1 MKTLKST
8 AINPEPQAVD
18 QDARPSGPNPH
29 SAFRTPHSL
38 RVWSALHTVFDPE
51 IPNISV
57 VDLGI
62 IHTVEVTPE
71 RVRVEIL
78 PTFVACPAI
87 EVMRERIAGR
97 LRELAIAPEVSV
109 VVTYAAQWSSDR
121 ITPAGRAALR
131 ASGFAPPDE
140 APSFTSDEAVNLNPL
155 GATRPALPACPY
167 CGSKNT
173 MQENRFGPTLC
184 RSIYYCHN
192 CRQPFEAFKAV

>member
-1 MKTLKST
+1 MS
-8 AINPEPQAVD
+8 
-18 QDARPSGPNPH
+18 QDARPTKPIPH
-29 SAFRTPHSL
+29 SAFHTPQSL
-38 RVWSALHTVFDPE
+38 RVWSALHTIFDPE
-51 IPNISV
+51 IPTISV

-62 IHTVEVTPE
+62 IHAVEVTSE

-87 EVMRERIAGR
+87 DVMRERIADR

-109 VVTYAAQWSSDR
+109 DVTYAAQWTSDR
-121 ITPAGRAALR
+121 ITPAGREALR
-131 ASGFAPPDE
+131 VSGFAPPDD

-155 GATRPALPACPY
+155 SATRPALPACPY

>member
-1 MKTLKST
+1 MKTLKTIAST
-8 AINPEPQAVD
+8 SEPRKTGQSAH
-18 QDARPSGPNPH
+18 STEPNPQY
-29 SAFRTPHSL
+29 L

-51 IPNISV
+51 IPAISV

-87 EVMRERIAGR
+87 EVMRERIADR
-97 LRELAIAPEVSV
+97 LRELAIAPDVSV
-109 VVTYAAQWSSDR
+109 EVTYAAQWTSDR

-131 ASGFAPPDE
+131 ESGFAPPDT
-140 APSFTSDEAVNLNPL
+140 APSFTSDAVVNLNPL
-155 GATRPALPACPY
+155 GTARPALPACPY

>member
-1 MKTLKST
+1 M
-8 AINPEPQAVD
+8 VD
-18 QDARPSGPNPH
+18 QSARSTEPNPQ
-29 SAFRTPHSL
+29 SAIHNPQSR

-51 IPNISV
+51 IPAISV

-62 IHTVEVTPE
+62 IHKVEVTPE

-87 EVMRERIAGR
+87 EVMRERIADR

-109 VVTYAAQWSSDR
+109 DVTYAAQWNSDR
-121 ITPAGRAALR
+121 ITPVGREALR
-131 ASGFAPPDE
+131 ASGFAPPDD
-140 APSFTSDEAVNLNPL
+140 APSFTSDDAVNLNPL

-184 RSIYYCHN
+184 RAIYYCHN